1 MLDGTEFFE
10 CACHS
15 DEHTLRFTL
24 SLDDDPEIYTSVF
37 LGDYPRGWRRIWT
50 GLKYLFGYK
59 CKFGHWDCF
68 IMKPEDAMRL
78 QGLLVKLM
86 EKRLSLQRSEDTK

>member
-1 MLDGTEFFE
+1 MLDGTEYLE

-37 LGDYPRGWRRIWT
+37 LGSYPWGWRCILT
-50 GLKYLFGYK
+50 GIKYLFGYK
-59 CKFGHWDCF
+59 CKFGHSDCF
-68 IMKPEDAMRL
+68 IMKPEDAERLRVVLDKLIEARRL
-78 QGLLVKLM
+78 QLGK
-86 EKRLSLQRSEDTK
+86 K